1 MPRHTPLDEL
11 KWVHSMVRRDL
22 DVCREL
28 AASVA
33 DGASADDVRAGIAS
47 LQTNGPLVH
56 LRDDAVMFPAIR
68 QARPDLAPTID
79 RLEADHRLVSDL
91 LDEVEAAA
99 GDLDDTA
106 GRRRLVDA
114 FTELAEHLTE
124 HLDFEET
131 ALAPAL
137 EAWTIWSGARRGA
150 VEQQRPLALVA
161 GE

>member
-1 MPRHTPLDEL
+1 VPRHTPLDEL

-22 DVCREL
+22 EVCREL

-33 DGASADDVRAGIAS
+33 DGASADDVRAGIES
-47 LQTNGPLVH
+47 LQTNGPLFHLSVNCLEYCMFVH
-56 LRDDAVMFPAIR
+56 QHHAREDAMMFPAIR

-114 FTELAEHLTE
+114 FTELAEHLTD

-137 EAWTIWSGARRGA
+137 DASTI
-150 VEQQRPLALVA
+150 
-161 GE
+161 

>member
-22 DVCREL
+22 QVCREL

-33 DGASADDVRAGIAS
+33 DGASADDVRAGIES
-47 LQTNGPLVH
+47 LQTNGPLFQ
-56 LRDDAVMFPAIR
+56 LRVNCLQYCTFLHQHHAREDAMMFPAIR

-79 RLEADHRLVSDL
+79 RLEADHRLVSGL

-99 GDLDDTA
+99 EDLDDPA

-137 EAWTIWSGARRGA
+137 DAWTI
-150 VEQQRPLALVA
+150 
-161 GE
+161 